1 MDVSYTTTNAIRAAL
16 GVTDREVKDNQIT
29 DLAVADMVNIELKEV
44 YPAHAALKQKIDD
57 DTATPEEEFTW
68 SILLQYVK
76 YEAAAFMLPQFQTL
90 IVQKISD
97 GDAEMSRFQA
107 TNLQDTLNR
116 ILTMRDKYRG
126 MLQIEGGALPQE
138 TLSMFSVVTPTY
150 DPVTNEG
157 GEEV

>member
-1 MDVSYTTTNAIRAAL
+1 MDVLYTTTDAIRAAL

-29 DLAVADMVNIELKEV
+29 DLGVEDMVEIELKTV
-44 YPAHAALKQKIDD
+44 YPNHAALKQKIDD
-57 DTATPEEEFTW
+57 ITATPEEKFTW

-107 TNLQDTLNR
+107 TNLQDTINR

-126 MLQIEGGALPQE
+126 MLQIEGGEFPREALS
-138 TLSMFSVVTPTY
+138 LFSVVSPTY

-157 GEEV
+157 AEEV